1 MKSLFLH
8 GKQARLEEIPLP
20 TPGGEPRIALRLA
33 GICRTDLELA
43 KGYMGY
49 EGVLGHEFVG
59 TLLDTTGALS
69 AGTRVV
75 GEINCGCGN
84 CNWCHS
90 RLERHCPNRTVLG
103 ISGRPGCFAE
113 QLTLPEKNLVPV
125 PDSIPDE
132 RAVFAEPLAAV
143 LEIFEQILVRPMDSV
158 AIIGDGK
165 LGLLTAMVFAQ
176 RHTGPILLIGHH
188 PSKWKSIPEMRCLH
202 ENEIGSDLTAQFDM
216 VIEASGTV
224 AGLVC
229 AQRIVRPRGT
239 IVLKS
244 TVERSEPLNLAVSVV
259 NEVTIVGS
267 RCGRLPA
274 AIRFLERTDLPVE
287 RLTEA
292 TYPLDR
298 AEEAWK
304 HACRAGTLKIC
315 LKTKESA

>member
-1 MKSLFLH
+1 MKSLFLR
-8 GKQARLEEIPLP
+8 GEQVRLQEIPSP
-20 TPGGEPRIALRLA
+20 SPDGEPRIALRLA

-59 TLLDTTGALS
+59 TLLDATDSLS

-75 GEINCGCGN
+75 GEINCGCGR
-84 CNWCHS
+84 CSWCHS
-90 RLERHCPNRTVLG
+90 GLERHCPNRTVLG
-103 ISGRPGCFAE
+103 ISGRPGCFSE
-113 QLTLPEKNLVPV
+113 QLTLPERNLVPV

-143 LEIFEQILVRPMDSV
+143 IEIFEQIPVRPMDSV

-165 LGLLTAMVFAQ
+165 LGLLIGMVFT
-176 RHTGPILLIGHH
+176 RHHTGPAFLIGHH
-188 PSKWKSIPEMRCLH
+188 PSKWKSIPEIPCIH
-202 ENEIGSDLTAQFDM
+202 ENEIGNDMNAQFDI

-224 AGLVC
+224 SGLAR
-229 AQRIVRPRGT
+229 AQQIIRPRGT

-244 TVERSEPLNLAVSVV
+244 TMERSEPLNLTVSVV

-267 RCGRLPA
+267 RCGRLPT

-287 RLTEA
+287 RLIEA

-298 AEEAWK
+298 AKEAWK
-304 HACRAGTLKIC
+304 HACQSGALKIC